1 MRGVRV
7 TSVVEAVMGCGSAG
21 RRAQDVCGCR
31 HVKGRAWRFRIPLAT
46 LEGHG
51 ILIRGGLLRRRELGA
66 AVTSRKRVNAR
77 APVASLPKGRRGRHY
92 IQWMGSA
99 NAGLPYHEGEEAQQ
113 GEHAAHW
120 GVSLVVPGAG
130 GRGGRG
136 HNHALHRRFRRRIA
150 PIALGGVGITEG
162 GGNECSVAHKGAG
175 LQLWVPRGVVEHA
188 AVRAGEKAWRPR
200 PQHIARVLVHAL
212 GAGLARWGLLPVS
225 FAKLTGRSA
234 LIKLFRHVAGRER
247 YVVWAC
253 GCCTCWLVAVC
264 GA

>member
-1 MRGVRV
+1 
-7 TSVVEAVMGCGSAG
+7 MGCGSAG

-99 NAGLPYHEGEEAQQ
+99 NAGLPYHGGEEAQQ

-130 GRGGRG
+130 GRGGGGVTIMPSIGVSAAGSRPSPWG
-136 HNHALHRRFRRRIA
+136 GLGSPRAVATSAAL
-150 PIALGGVGITEG
+150 PIKVRACSCGCPEASWSMLPSALGKRPGARGPNTSLGSWSMPSGPDWPGGV
-162 GGNECSVAHKGAG
+162 CC
-175 LQLWVPRGVVEHA
+175 LF
-188 AVRAGEKAWRPR
+188 
-200 PQHIARVLVHAL
+200 
-212 GAGLARWGLLPVS
+212 LLPN
-225 FAKLTGRSA
+225 
-234 LIKLFRHVAGRER
+234 
-247 YVVWAC
+247 
-253 GCCTCWLVAVC
+253 
-264 GA
+264 